1 MSCYRGAIIRAL
13 DIMNNTMPRNGMKP
27 DVITYNTI
35 LAALARV
42 GDKDFMREL
51 LTAMT
56 NEGIHVNKYTVKV

>member
-1 MSCYRGAIIRAL
+1 
-13 DIMNNTMPRNGMKP
+13 MPRNGMRP
-27 DVITYNTI
+27 DAITYNTI

-51 LTAMT
+51 LTTMT